1 MTIFMIFSTVA
12 LIVSCIF
19 AGYYYGQLKTYDNLQ
34 KFYYNMMDDMETRLP
49 RIMKHMMDAVD
60 DGFKKF
66 IEEANN
72 NETFGC

>member
-19 AGYYYGQLKTYDNLQ
+19 AGYYYGQLKTYDNIR

-49 RIMKHMMDAVD
+49 RIMKNMMDATA
-60 DGFKKF
+60 DGFKNF